1 MYLYEYFFTNFFF
14 EPGLI
19 YGKIRHWIN
28 KIRGRFVF
36 TVVRRGDHNAPKET
50 KDMDKAFG
58 FYVLRLCGYRIKF
71 RVGLHT
77 SFWNGTGGM
86 LVS

>member
-1 MYLYEYFFTNFFF
+1 MIRSRVGLFNWLY
-14 EPGLI
+14 
-19 YGKIRHWIN
+19 
-28 KIRGRFVF
+28 VF

-71 RVGLHT
+71 RFGLHT
-77 SFWNGTGGM
+77 SFWNGEGGR